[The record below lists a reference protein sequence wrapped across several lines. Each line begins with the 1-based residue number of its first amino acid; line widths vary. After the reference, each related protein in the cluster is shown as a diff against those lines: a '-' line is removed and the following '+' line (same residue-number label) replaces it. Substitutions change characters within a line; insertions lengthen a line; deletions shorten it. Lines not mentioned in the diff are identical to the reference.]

1 MNEIKRR
8 GGSRPGAGRKA
19 LPKDEVRVITTI
31 TIDPDTK
38 RKLDALRKSGFA
50 LGREVDALVSERY
63 LEIQK

>member
-1 MNEIKRR
+1 MNETKRR

-38 RKLDALRKSGFA
+38 RKLDTLRKSGFA